1 MIKHNALAV
10 ALVTALFL
18 SALASC
24 WFSLWWFLGARELQ
38 GLEFQYQSM
47 NQISGAVQ
55 SLANEAVEYSRRNP
69 ALDPV
74 LQQFD
79 LKPKPGVA
87 PVPAA
92 PLSPKPPG

>member
-1 MIKHNALAV
+1 MIKNYPGAV

-24 WFSLWWFLGARELQ
+24 WFAVWWFLGARELQ
-38 GLEFQYQSM
+38 ALEFQYQSM
-47 NQISGAVQ
+47 NQISSAVQ

-79 LKPKPGVA
+79 LKPKPGAA
-87 PVPAA
+87 PAPAA
-92 PLSPKPPG
+92 ALSPKPPG